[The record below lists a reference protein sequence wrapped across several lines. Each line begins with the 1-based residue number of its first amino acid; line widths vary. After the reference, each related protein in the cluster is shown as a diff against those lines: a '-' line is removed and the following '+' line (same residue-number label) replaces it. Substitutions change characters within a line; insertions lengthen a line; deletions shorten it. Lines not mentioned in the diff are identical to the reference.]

1 MVIVDTTVW
10 VDYLNNVTTPET
22 EWLDNQLTHQPLGLL
37 DLMICE
43 ILQGLSTDEEA
54 ARVLRDLKRF
64 QLFETG
70 GLELATG
77 AARNYRLLRAKGRTV
92 RKAIDCIIATY
103 CIREGHSLLHCD
115 RDFDPFEQL
124 LGLIVVHPDTPPPD
138 TPDDDATSGSDHA

>member
-10 VDYLNNVTTPET
+10 IDYLNGVTTPET
-22 EWLDNQLTHQPLGLL
+22 EWLDSQLTRQPLGLL

-43 ILQGLSTDEEA
+43 ILQGFATDEEA
-54 ARVLRDLKRF
+54 GRVLRDLKRF

-70 GLELATG
+70 GLELATS

-92 RKAIDCIIATY
+92 RKTIDCIIATY
-103 CIREGHSLLHCD
+103 CIREGHSLLHRD

-124 LGLIVVHPDTPPPD
+124 LGLSVVQPDRPAQDIPD
-138 TPDDDATSGSDHA
+138 GGTTS